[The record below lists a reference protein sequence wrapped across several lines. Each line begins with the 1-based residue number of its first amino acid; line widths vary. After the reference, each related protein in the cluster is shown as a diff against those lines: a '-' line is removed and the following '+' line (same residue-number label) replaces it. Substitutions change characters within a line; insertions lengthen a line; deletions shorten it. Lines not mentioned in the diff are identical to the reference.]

1 MIWYDMFATPV
12 GTLTVVADAQGLRQ
26 VRFEAPDGMPAAD
39 EHWQRA
45 PDRLQAARSQL
56 LEYFA
61 GARREFD
68 LPLHAVGTVFQQR
81 VWAALQR
88 IPFGTTASYRDVA
101 TAVQV
106 PAAVR
111 AVGAANGRNPLPI
124 IVPCHRVI
132 GADGR
137 LVGFSAGLERKR
149 WLLEHEGAWPAG
161 QELETQLSFY

>member
-1 MIWYDMFATPV
+1 MIWFDTLATPV
-12 GTLTVVADAQGLRQ
+12 GTLTLVADEQGLRQ
-26 VRFEAPDGMPAAD
+26 VSFERGDKASVAQD
-39 EHWQRA
+39 HWQHA
-45 PDRLQAARSQL
+45 PERLTAARTQL

-68 LPLHAVGTVFQQR
+68 LALHAAGTEFQLR
-81 VWAALQR
+81 VWATLRR
-88 IPFGTTASYRDVA
+88 IPFGRTASYRDIA
-101 TAVQV
+101 TAIEA

-149 WLLEHEGAWPAG
+149 WLLIHEGSWPA
-161 QELETQLSFY
+161 QARI

>member
-1 MIWYDMFATPV
+1 MIIWYDTLPTPV
-12 GTLTVVADAQGLRQ
+12 GTLTLVADEQGLRQ
-26 VRFEAPDGMPAAD
+26 VSFARCDDARAKH
-39 EHWQRA
+39 EHWQHA
-45 PDRLQAARSQL
+45 PERLSAARTQL

-61 GARREFD
+61 GARRDFE
-68 LPLHAVGTVFQQR
+68 LPLHVVGTEFQQH
-81 VWAALQR
+81 VWAALRR
-88 IPFGTTASYRDVA
+88 IPFGRTASYRDIA
-101 TAVQV
+101 TTIEA

-149 WLLEHEGAWPAG
+149 WLLTHEGSWPAG
-161 QELETQLSFY
+161 QDLGEQ